1 MLENRL
7 VSKRFLED
15 TRFPGR
21 YFMGHVRPV
30 RSGQFREQRSFEMKY
45 SSIQPN
51 DENVDDGKRDTSIE
65 KFKTFRKRGMN
76 EDANYLASK
85 KIETMYDDSIISVTG
100 ISLPA
105 RTHSKAS

>member
-51 DENVDDGKRDTSIE
+51 DVCENVDDE

-76 EDANYLASK
+76 EDANYLASYKSK
-85 KIETMYDDSIISVTG
+85 K
-100 ISLPA
+100 
-105 RTHSKAS
+105 SKFVR